1 MRRGPLMYPSGR
13 QRLVSSS
20 VRKTSHLI
28 VFIIAAI
35 LLEACA
41 ETFQEKVVRRH
52 SGISETLV
60 ISAEYCGDPD
70 LALPAGRSD
79 AGDLTRVRRVSD
91 VRRNPELL
99 GLMLAH
105 WRPKPLY
112 QPSQHPLDRALAE
125 GVERMLSRI
134 QSTRPPTADL
144 TLIEVWVDSFSPSKV
159 TDLKVPVIARFEFAA
174 ELHIGEGNASVLRS
188 TFTGE
193 ARRTVWQANT
203 RNHESTL
210 NEAFC
215 AALGEF
221 RSWANASMQVSP

>member
-1 MRRGPLMYPSGR
+1 
-13 QRLVSSS
+13 

-28 VFIIAAI
+28 VLITATI

-41 ETFQEKVVRRH
+41 ETFQEKVVRRN

-70 LALPAGRSD
+70 LELPAGRLD
-79 AGDLTRVRRVSD
+79 AGDLTRVRQVRD
-91 VRRNPELL
+91 VRSNPELL
-99 GLMLAH
+99 GLMLDH

-112 QPSQHPLDRALAE
+112 QLDERPLDRALAE
-125 GVERMLSRI
+125 AVERMLSRI
-134 QSTRPPTADL
+134 QSTLRLTADL
-144 TLIEVWVDSFSPSKV
+144 ALIEVWVDSFSPSKF
-159 TDLKVPVIARFEFAA
+159 TDLKVPVIARFEFAT
-174 ELHIGEGNASVLRS
+174 ELYIGEGTASVLRS
-188 TFTGE
+188 TFAGE

-215 AALGEF
+215 AALSDF
-221 RSWANASMQVSP
+221 RNWAKASMQVSP

>member
-1 MRRGPLMYPSGR
+1 MRRGPLVYPSGR

-20 VRKTSHLI
+20 VRKTSHLV

-70 LALPAGRSD
+70 LALPADRSD
-79 AGDLTRVRRVSD
+79 AGDLLRVRRVRD

-99 GLMLAH
+99 GLMLDH

-112 QPSQHPLDRALAE
+112 QSSQHSLDRALAE

-134 QSTRPPTADL
+134 QSSRPPTADL
-144 TLIEVWVDSFSPSKV
+144 TLIEVWVDSFSTSKV

-174 ELHIGEGNASVLRS
+174 ELQVGEDTASVLNS
-188 TFTGE
+188 TFAGE

-215 AALGEF
+215 TALGDF
-221 RSWANASMQVSP
+221 RSWATASMQVSP